1 MERHAPHHCALA
13 LICAATPVSVEA
25 QTTPPSEVAD
35 FDLSAVN
42 GKTLRGSGR
51 PALRSQSMEVEVDPA
66 PSDKP
71 DKTKLRLTYQPDD
84 EGPRFE
90 IGTLGSRKGAM
101 KSRLLHVA
109 MDWNF

>member
-1 MERHAPHHCALA
+1 M
-13 LICAATPVSVEA
+13 PVSVEA
-25 QTTPPSEVAD
+25 QTAPPSEAAD
-35 FDLSAVN
+35 FDLGAVN
-42 GKTLRGSGR
+42 GKTLRGAGR
-51 PALRSQSMEVEVDPA
+51 PALRSQSMDVETEPA
-66 PSDKP
+66 KP

>member
-1 MERHAPHHCALA
+1 MERHVPHRCALV
-13 LICAATPVSVEA
+13 LICAAVPASAGA
-25 QTTPPSEVAD
+25 QTVAATAAGG
-35 FDLSAVN
+35 FDLRAV
-42 GKTLRGSGR
+42 GGR
-51 PALRSQSMEVEVDPA
+51 TGPGAARTNQRSQPEALDVELA
-66 PSDKP
+66 KP
-71 DKTKLRLTYQPDD
+71 EKTKLRLTYQPDD